1 MISNAYARRRAG
13 AFVRKTPAAASAQP
27 KRQPPSGALI
37 NVILEYADIRHD
49 VGGERVILRLSPQR
63 MEDPVIEGIL
73 GRETGRLADVSIL
86 WDDDEGAIVRILDD
100 RANGK
105 AAASVPDHRSDL
117 DTFELTEA
125 ALAYVARHGG

>member
-1 MISNAYARRRAG
+1 MISNAYSRRRAG
-13 AFVRKTPAAASAQP
+13 PFVRKTPAPAVSQP

-37 NVILEYADIRHD
+37 NVILEYADVRHEL
-49 VGGERVILRLSPQR
+49 GGDRAILRLSPQR
-63 MEDPVIEGIL
+63 MEDPVIEAIL
-73 GRETGRLADVSIL
+73 GRETSRLADVSIL

-100 RANGK
+100 CAGGK
-105 AAASVPDHRSDL
+105 AGASDHRSDL